1 MDIRNI
7 KIAVFIILFPVYS
20 AAQFTVTGSVLNR
33 SLAQDTVSGKTEPL
47 KNELIKLKTRSDSID
62 NSFSIEKIYMQF
74 DKPYY
79 ALGDTI
85 WFKAY
90 LLDQHLGPS
99 EKSRIINLDI
109 ANDSNKVIK
118 QYRLLAHSG
127 VSPGDIVLDKQDFVP
142 GTYTIRTYTNWMRNF
157 KEDNFFYKTFYV
169 MSSGEGSWLVNK
181 KVKDT
186 LINGAH
192 SAEVKLQFTGLDKT
206 PLMMTDIQ
214 LQVMDGNK
222 NLYKQQFR
230 TDLNGAVDL
239 NFSVPQ
245 KAGNLA
251 IVAQSAKSNA
261 RAVIPI
267 NLDRVTNA
275 DVQFLPEGGNLVA
288 GLPARIAFK
297 AIGEDGKGC
306 AVSGIVVD
314 HAGTKVAEFQSLHN
328 GMGSFGMAV
337 QAGESYTA
345 KVTLPGGAVKDYP
358 MPGVKNS
365 GTVLKVS
372 NRMESDSLEIFAAAT
387 GDLIQQGS
395 SFYLIGKARGIVC
408 YAAII
413 SLQEGGFRR
422 KIAKSLFPT
431 GITHFTLMTTN
442 NQPLNER
449 LVFIGHHDN
458 LNIAI
463 IPDKQEYSP
472 RDSVTLNIKVTDRSG
487 KPVAGN
493 FSLAVTDN
501 AQVKMDTINNG
512 NIISTMLL
520 TSGLKGYVESPGYYS
535 AAKTSDAWQALDNLL
550 LTQGWVGY
558 DWQRVFNPPAIVF
571 QPEKEFLVKGKV
583 VNVFNKPVK
592 GTDVLLLSKSPAMLL
607 DTATDKEGR
616 FVFDR
621 LPKVDTPIFLIRAV
635 NKRGRS
641 FNVGIKMDDIEP
653 PLFNRPFSE
662 DIIPW
667 NVNSSPESIEYNKI
681 NVQITQARDFP
692 AGSQVLKEVTI
703 KAKKIVHGSQNLN
716 GPGNADLVL
725 DEKDM
730 EKAGKKTWLQLLQ
743 ENIPGFREGN
753 FHMGVHTNVNAGGG
767 LVRDVA
773 KDTDRLWYFV
783 KGRFVRIFV
792 DGYELDSCINLSMRP
807 QILNEEYFL
816 KSHDAEDIKGIEL
829 NLSPKYRSSYELR
842 FGEFPD
848 PNRLTYAFIEITTRS
863 GHGPFF
869 GNTPGMYLYKPLAIS
884 TAAQFYK
891 PKYNIPTLGMPLP
904 DMRST
909 IDWEPNIITNLNGEA
924 TVSFYTADTPAAYT
938 LTMEGIDGNGRL
950 GYTIK
955 QVDGQ
960 KPKDKTR

>member
-118 QYRLLAHSG
+118 QYRLLVHSG
-127 VSPGDIVLDKQDFVP
+127 VSPGDIVLDKEDFVP

-275 DVQFLPEGGNLVA
+275 DVQFLPEGGSLVA

-358 MPGVKNS
+358 LPVVKNS
-365 GTVLKVS
+365 GTVLNAV
-372 NRMESDSLEIFAAAT
+372 NPMESDSLEIFAAAT

-395 SFYLIGKARGIVC
+395 RFYLIGKARGIVC

-463 IPDKQEYSP
+463 ETDKKEYNP
-472 RDSVTLNIKVTDRSG
+472 RDSVALKIKVTDKSG

-520 TSGLKGYVESPGYYS
+520 TSELKGYVESPGYYLS
-535 AAKTSDAWQALDNLL
+535 TKSKDAWQALDNLL

-616 FVFDR
+616 FVFDH
-621 LPKVDTPIFLIRAV
+621 LPQIDTPVFVIKAV
-635 NKRGRS
+635 NKKGGS
-641 FNVGIKMDDIEP
+641 FNVGIKMDGIEA
-653 PLFNRPFSE
+653 PLFNRPFSG

-667 NVNSSPESIEYNKI
+667 NVNSSAESIEYNKI
-681 NVQITQARDFP
+681 NVQIIQARDFP
-692 AGSQVLKEVTI
+692 AGSHVLKEVII
-703 KAKKIVHGSQNLN
+703 KEKKTVKGSQNLN

-730 EKAGKKTWLQLLQ
+730 EKAGKKTWLQVLQ
-743 ENIPGFREGN
+743 EDIPGFRQ
-753 FHMGVHTNVNAGGG
+753 GGYK
-767 LVRDVA
+767 A
-773 KDTDRLWYFV
+773 QIWYFV
-783 KGRFVRIFV
+783 KGRWVRFFV
-792 DGYELDSCINLSMRP
+792 DGYEVGFYGVGKP
-807 QILNEEYFL
+807 QFPNERFENEEYFL
-816 KSHDAEDIKGIEL
+816 KSHNAEDIKGIEL
-829 NLSPKYRSSYELR
+829 NVSQKSRASYELR
-842 FGEFPD
+842 LGESPD
-848 PNRLTYAFIEITTRS
+848 PTGLTYAYLEITTRS

-869 GNTPGMYLYKPLAIS
+869 DNTPGMYLYKPLPVS

-891 PKYNIPTLGMPLP
+891 PRYEPSNIGNRILDL
-904 DMRST
+904 RST

-924 TVSFYTADTPAAYT
+924 TFSFYAADAPAAYT
-938 LTMEGIDGNGRL
+938 LTMEGIDGNGSM